1 MCVARTWSIAAAILA
16 LAIPAAFAAE
26 LTGLETGDFG
36 YDFDRSEF
44 DFKNDIAEFF
54 GHVRVRQ
61 GPNSIQAE
69 EAVAR
74 AFRSENKQWEFK
86 DSVLVR
92 TADAQLQANTATAAF
107 ENNVLVEAR
116 VEGAP
121 AHFERLGGGS
131 DRLARGRAKV
141 IEYDVSS
148 DTVTLTGDVWFG
160 YGQDEFEG
168 ETVIYSL
175 RDERVRVNSGDSGR
189 VRGIIRP
196 RAGEQAK
203 GALPLLSPKD
213 DRKQNDELRRD
224 DSADEGEA

>member
-1 MCVARTWSIAAAILA
+1 MCAGKGWSVAVAVLAALSHAHGAEIA
-16 LAIPAAFAAE
+16 
-26 LTGLETGDFG
+26 GLETGGDFG

-44 DFKNDIAEFF
+44 DFKNDVAEFF
-54 GHVRVRQ
+54 GHVRVTQ
-61 GPNSIQAE
+61 GENSIQSE
-69 EAVAR
+69 EAIAR

-116 VEGAP
+116 VEGSP
-121 AHFERLGGGS
+121 AHFERVGT
-131 DRLARGRAKV
+131 DAERAARGRAKV

-168 ETVIYSL
+168 EEVIYSL
-175 RDERVRVNSGDSGR
+175 RDERVRVNSGESGR

-196 RAGEQAK
+196 RVTDRANEAPPAASPRTDTGEARRE
-203 GALPLLSPKD
+203 
-213 DRKQNDELRRD
+213 DRT
-224 DSADEGEA
+224 DEGDA